1 MQEIRRHLMIK
12 RPQFLDNEEK
22 LADAEETRSSHKT
35 HHHAPKHA
43 SRHHKK
49 HDKITHTT
57 TDFTVNTTTESVTK
71 INTTPRNEKGSTTEE
86 KSDKYS
92 TTPIEI
98 STMETIGETSATAIL
113 TSVKPKKSP
122 RRQKIK
128 ETPTNRTEIEE
139 DKPQRRRKV
148 HHHRRNNTL
157 LTNSVHDDILR
168 VTHVNTTY
176 VTDDVT
182 LSTQNPT
189 TRERHNYSHK
199 FTTPATIEAS
209 SMRQEIQYSGV
220 SRNNNDFNEDHTT
233 ESIAITESGTTVM
246 TSTHVTEVP
255 RINSVIDKSF
265 DQSRN
270 SSVIFPTTVS
280 SVKRYPK
287 VQKNRTSGILGPA
300 RIDVTILESPDRKH
314 KQGIVINVN

>member
-1 MQEIRRHLMIK
+1 MIK

-35 HHHAPKHA
+35 HHHPSKHA

-57 TDFTVNTTTESVTK
+57 ADFIANTTTESVTK
-71 INTTPRNEKGSTTEE
+71 INTTPSNEKGSMTEE

-92 TTPIEI
+92 TTPIET
-98 STMETIGETSATAIL
+98 STTETTGETSAT
-113 TSVKPKKSP
+113 TVKPKKSP
-122 RRQKIK
+122 RRQKTK
-128 ETPTNRTEIEE
+128 ETSTNRTEIEE
-139 DKPQRRRKV
+139 DKPQRRRKI

-157 LTNSVHDDILR
+157 LTNSVHDDVLR

-176 VTDDVT
+176 ITGDVT

-189 TRERHNYSHK
+189 ILERHNYNHK
-199 FTTPATIEAS
+199 FTTPATTEAS
-209 SMRQEIQYSGV
+209 NMRQEIQYSGV
-220 SRNNNDFNEDHTT
+220 SRNNDFNEDHTT
-233 ESIAITESGTTVM
+233 ESIAVTESGTTVTM
-246 TSTHVTEVP
+246 THMTEVP
-255 RINSVIDKSF
+255 RTNSAVDKSF
-265 DQSRN
+265 DQARN
-270 SSVIFPTTVS
+270 LSVTFPTTIS
-280 SVKRYPK
+280 SAKRYSK

-314 KQGIVINVN
+314 KQGIVN